1 VSAPARQD
9 GVPPVSGLRVRAL
22 LNSGGGTISS
32 LGIEQV
38 RTQLAAAFARSG
50 ARAELMFVAGDTL
63 RHEALRALG
72 DARAGRLDAVVVG
85 GGDGSVNGVAG
96 VLAGTGVPLGVLPL
110 GTLNHFAKDLGMPQ
124 DLDAAVEAIVRA
136 EPRAVDAAEVNGRI
150 FVNNSLLGIYPY
162 MVADRERRRK
172 AHGLGKWVA
181 MSLAFVRML
190 WRFPRRRLS
199 ICAEGW
205 TRPYRTPCLFV
216 GVNEYDLELFKIQ
229 RRAGMDQGELW
240 LIVAKHDHPLRFAW
254 FAFRVAFRGLSEADD
269 FEVLRVTAAEVRA
282 SASRLPVATDGEIAR
297 MRGPL
302 RYRIRPGA
310 LQVLAPPPAAADG

>member
-1 VSAPARQD
+1 MSEPARHAERR
-9 GVPPVSGLRVRAL
+9 PAGLRVRAL
-22 LNSGGGTISS
+22 INSGSGTMLR
-32 LGIEQV
+32 LGV
-38 RTQLAAAFARSG
+38 DRARAQLAGAFARRGVEVDLVFTEGESL
-50 ARAELMFVAGDTL
+50 RREAE
-63 RHEALRALG
+63 RALG

-85 GGDGSVNGVAG
+85 GGDGSVNCVAG

-124 DLDAAVEAIVRA
+124 DLDAAVEAIVRSP
-136 EPRAVDAAEVNGRI
+136 PRAVDAAEVNGRV

-172 AHGLGKWVA
+172 AHGLGKWAA

-216 GVNEYDLELFKIQ
+216 GVNEYDFELFKVQ
-229 RRAGMDQGELW
+229 RRVGMDKGELW
-240 LIVAKHDHPLRFAW
+240 LIVARHGHPLRFAW
-254 FAFRVAFRGLSEADD
+254 FAFRVAFRGLTGEDD
-269 FEVLRVTAAEVRA
+269 FEVMRVSAAEVRA
-282 SASRLPVATDGEIAR
+282 PVSRLRVATDGEISR
-297 MRGPL
+297 MRTPL
-302 RYRIRPGA
+302 RYRILPRA
-310 LQVLAPPPAAADG
+310 LQVLAPPAAAEV